1 MWSLSEKHKD
11 RGYFRILC
19 ILMTF
24 LIVLFC
30 CAFSS
35 LDMSR
40 AGTHERKEHDKD
52 IESILFGDESYKKT
66 HSSNAEKIQALEDAV
81 YLCVD
86 QFNGSG
92 KKELK
97 KLQERHVPG
106 IPKSIKE
113 IDFKDSSLHRRKTHK
128 GWRLGDDKEAHWKK
142 RQDILMNTVD
152 SELFPDDGWPVIS
165 KIQRMILKGEKR
177 EKKRRENN
185 PQIESFSA
193 ILYYIHIIGDHLEA
207 DNYSKLTNLAPLAH
221 LNDTSN
227 PGVIPDIIDYS
238 DKLFKDQVNTRVF
251 QSYLYKLQ
259 GLESKCNEL
268 TNLPGGINS
277 EERYRM
283 DYEYT
288 QELKDILK
296 DYIPGMLRQEKFF
309 KEAFPEN
316 SD

>member
-1 MWSLSEKHKD
+1 
-11 RGYFRILC
+11 
-19 ILMTF
+19 MTF
-24 LIVLFC
+24 LIALLC
-30 CAFSS
+30 CGFSN

-40 AGTHERKEHDKD
+40 AGTHERREHDKD
-52 IESILFGDESYKKT
+52 IESILFGDERYKKI
-66 HSSNAEKIQALEDAV
+66 HSSSAEKIQALEDAV

-92 KKELK
+92 EKELK
-97 KLQERHVPG
+97 KLRKRHVPG

-113 IDFKDSSLHRRKTHK
+113 IDFKDSSLHRGKTHK
-128 GWRLGDDKEAHWKK
+128 GWKLGDKEKAHWEK

-165 KIQRMILKGEKR
+165 KIQSLILKGGENR
-177 EKKRRENN
+177 EKKRRKDN

-227 PGVIPDIIDYS
+227 PGVIPDIIYYS
-238 DKLFKDQVNTRVF
+238 NKLFKDQVNTRVF
-251 QSYLYKLQ
+251 QSYLYKLK
-259 GLESKCNEL
+259 GLEGKCNEL

-288 QELKDILK
+288 QELKNILQ
-296 DYIPGMLRQEKFF
+296 DYIPGMLRQEQFF
-309 KEAFPEN
+309 EEAFPEN
-316 SD
+316 